1 MRRSRPRSAAV
12 PAAAGLAVA
21 AALVLA
27 GFATD
32 GNGDAGYDDGGPADA
47 VGTAAGMS
55 AGTATGAVAGANLV
69 GPGARP
75 DAPALAGADLDG
87 NPVSL
92 AGLRGQVVVVNV
104 WGSWCGP
111 CRAEADD
118 LERLNRQT
126 RGQGVGFL
134 GINTRDR
141 DRAAAKSF
149 VRAHGLGFPSLHDP
163 EGDMLLRFPPAL
175 LNPQAIPSTL
185 VIDRQGRIA
194 AGIGGAVTTEELRPL
209 LARVL
214 AEPEPE
220 HDREPEPEQ
229 EQEEPRDRVPAP

>member
-1 MRRSRPRSAAV
+1 MRRPRLRSAAV
-12 PAAAGLAVA
+12 PAGAGLAVA

-27 GFATD
+27 GIATD
-32 GNGDAGYDDGGPADA
+32 GNGDGGYGDGGPANPP
-47 VGTAAGMS
+47 GTAAG
-55 AGTATGAVAGANLV
+55 ATGAHVV
-69 GPGARP
+69 GPGARQ

-92 AGLRGQVVVVNV
+92 AGLRGRVVVLNV

-126 RGQGVGFL
+126 RGQGVSFL

-185 VIDRQGRIA
+185 VIDRHGRIA

-214 AEPEPE
+214 AEPDQEQDQDQSQE
-220 HDREPEPEQ
+220 HAPDQ
-229 EQEEPRDRVPAP
+229 EQERPQDRVPAP